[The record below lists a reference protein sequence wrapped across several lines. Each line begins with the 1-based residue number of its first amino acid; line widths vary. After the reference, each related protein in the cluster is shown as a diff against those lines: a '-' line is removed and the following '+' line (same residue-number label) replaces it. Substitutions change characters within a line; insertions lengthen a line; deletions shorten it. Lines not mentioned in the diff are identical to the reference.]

1 LLSACAALGPAGSAE
16 AQARRATI
24 PADRATVWRPGVVGG
39 IPARTTICASL
50 NASSYGNG
58 SAEASSAI
66 QAAIDACPA
75 GQVVKLSAGT
85 FRVNNHLLVA
95 KGITLRGAGATAT
108 VLRKTNGATPGSY
121 QPPNAQPIVVVGP
134 NRWPGPDNATSRN
147 LTSDG
152 ANGAYTVTLSSA
164 AGFATGQFVLLDED
178 DYATATWTALPN
190 RNGQPTSV
198 RIFATDRVVWQRHN
212 PAAPEDDPF
221 PAANGWFS
229 RPGRPLSE
237 IKEVASVSG
246 NSVTF
251 TTPLHLAYKVSKA
264 AQLTRFT
271 GANVHVKLAGLE
283 DLAVVGGSDGAVRFE
298 AAAYSWAKN
307 IGNSVWLGEAVAINN
322 SFRVELRDS
331 YLHDAA
337 WPYPGGGGYAISLAK
352 GSADVLIENNIVRQ
366 TNKVMVARSS
376 GAGSV
381 VGYNYMDDGLV
392 GYDESWQEVGINGSH
407 MAGAHHML
415 FEGNYSFNYDAD
427 NTHGNAIY
435 HTVFRNH
442 LSGFR
447 RTYPGLAN
455 GRTGGLMY
463 GSWWHSFV
471 GNVLG
476 RQGAMQS
483 WVYEDASWPWG
494 GPAVWKLGYDPI
506 HWEQD
511 ADPKVLS
518 TVFRDGNFDWLTG
531 QVRWNAGAHALP
543 ASLYLTAKPAF
554 FGALPWPWVTPTEAQ
569 KTFTLPAKARFE
581 SGNPFG
587 SPDELMEDTF

>member
-1 LLSACAALGPAGSAE
+1 
-16 AQARRATI
+16 
-24 PADRATVWRPGVVGG
+24 
-39 IPARTTICASL
+39 
-50 NASSYGNG
+50 
-58 SAEASSAI
+58 
-66 QAAIDACPA
+66 
-75 GQVVKLSAGT
+75 
-85 FRVNNHLLVA
+85 
-95 KGITLRGAGATAT
+95 
-108 VLRKTNGATPGSY
+108 
-121 QPPNAQPIVVVGP
+121 
-134 NRWPGPDNATSRN
+134 
-147 LTSDG
+147 
-152 ANGAYTVTLSSA
+152 VTLANA
-164 AGFATGQFVLLDED
+164 AGFAAGQLVLLDED
-178 DYATATWTALPN
+178 DYTTATWTPLPN

-212 PAAPEDDPF
+212 PPAPEDDPF

-246 NSVTF
+246 STVTF
-251 TTPLHLAYKVSKA
+251 TTPIHVAYRVSKA

-271 GANVHVKLAGLE
+271 GGNVHVKLAGVE
-283 DLAVVGGSDGAVRFE
+283 DLAVVGGSDGAIRFE

-307 IGNSVWLGEAVAINN
+307 VGNSVWLGESVAINN

-352 GSADVLIENNIVRQ
+352 ASADVLIENNIVRQ

-376 GAGSV
+376 GAGTV

-392 GYDESWQEVGINGSH
+392 GYDESWQEVGLNGSH
-407 MAGAHHML
+407 MVGAHHML
-415 FEGNYSFNYDAD
+415 FEGNYSFNYDSD

-447 RTYPGLAN
+447 RTYPGLGNA
-455 GRTGGLMY
+455 RTGGLMY

-476 RQGAMQS
+476 REGSMQS

-506 HWEQD
+506 HWEQE
-511 ADPKVLS
+511 ADPKVLA

-531 QVRWNAGAHALP
+531 QVRWNASAHPLP
-543 ASLYLTAKPAF
+543 ASLYLSAKPAF
-554 FGALPWPWVTPTEAQ
+554 FGALPWPWVTPTDA
-569 KTFTLPAKARFE
+569 TRRTWTLPAKARFE

-587 SPDELMEDTF
+587 GPDELSEDTF